1 MCLLNRLALA
11 SRAED
16 NGCMSSLVTKIFIW
30 KIIRK
35 YMYWA
40 KPGLGEYEGGSLL
53 GTRYCRVLVLV
64 GPYDCVAY
72 QQVS

>member
-16 NGCMSSLVTKIFIW
+16 NGCVSSLVTKNFVW

-35 YMYWA
+35 YMYWV
-40 KPGLGEYEGGSLL
+40 KPGLGKYEGGSLL
-53 GTRYCRVLVLV
+53 ALNKRPTVFWLPVFAS
-64 GPYDCVAY
+64 PP
-72 QQVS
+72 